1 MQHRKIYQYKRQTSQ
16 TPPLYLS
23 IIRISAAK
31 DEKLRA
37 HQWRA
42 IYIPVCILPPFWLPT
57 LLGHIYP
64 RMAPSGQQTQFVVER
79 E

>member
-1 MQHRKIYQYKRQTSQ
+1 MQHRKIYQYKSQTSQ

-23 IIRISAAK
+23 IIRISAAE

-42 IYIPVCILPPFWLPT
+42 IYIPICILPPF
-57 LLGHIYP
+57 
-64 RMAPSGQQTQFVVER
+64 
-79 E
+79 